1 MLRASIEFEGG
12 DGRLNGIAEGAKV
25 GDSGIEQGERLTAF
39 ADAAVHSFANSSA
52 NSSVSSS
59 GSSSGRSSGQGE
71 AALDAARDALREVA
85 GSECVVDAA
94 GVIGNFERMVRI
106 ADGTGIPLDGIVEVM
121 SSDFREELG
130 LEDFESRRP
139 TQLGFLG
146 STFGPILKGAIK
158 TGLRVAGRR
167 ARQRNP
173 PERTT
178 T

>member
-1 MLRASIEFEGG
+1 MLRASIEYEGG
-12 DGRLNGIAEGAKV
+12 GGRLNGIAEGAKV
-25 GDSGIEQGERLTAF
+25 GDSGIEYGERLTAF
-39 ADAAVHSFANSSA
+39 ADAAVHSAANSSGD
-52 NSSVSSS
+52 SSVR
-59 GSSSGRSSGQGE
+59 GV

-146 STFGPILKGAIK
+146 RTFGPILKGAIK

-167 ARQRNP
+167 TRRRNP